1 MFAAY
6 KTRKIYRVGALNR
19 EHYRYVC
26 EKKGVFMAD
35 YLRARRHINA
45 PPSIW
50 INHGMKNKKYARYQ
64 FLQKWRT
71 RNR

>member
-6 KTRKIYRVGALNR
+6 KTRKIFQVGAR
-19 EHYRYVC
+19 SYEHYQYVC
-26 EKKGVFMAD
+26 KKKGVFMAD

-50 INHGMKNKKYARYQ
+50 INHGMSNKKFVRYQ
-64 FLQKWRT
+64 FMLRWRT
-71 RNR
+71 RNI